1 MILGVN
7 LGYHSKK
14 LYQLINDQYTVRPD
28 EAFRFAVGSFIEN
41 VRFVLV
47 YRQTKANVYY
57 IYTMDLTNEL
67 I

>member
-1 MILGVN
+1 MFLCN
-7 LGYHSKK
+7 N
-14 LYQLINDQYTVRPD
+14 QLRNSEPVRSD

-57 IYTMDLTNEL
+57 IYHESYE
-67 I
+67 